1 MQVTGQGDI
10 AELLLQNGAEIN
22 AADQNGDTALHFAI
36 ANDMIKM
43 VKLLIK
49 HGANV
54 NVGDTDLQ
62 SPLHL
67 SAKMGHKEIT
77 QILIRSGANINA
89 KQTNGMNPLQA
100 ALVCGKDGKSHE
112 EIIEM
117 LIWNGNDIHHVVA
130 GFTALHFCILM
141 NYKHKAYAKI
151 LIQYGASLKIKT
163 TDGCTPFEC
172 ALELKDYD
180 SIKLLTYFNH

>member
-1 MQVTGQGDI
+1 M
-10 AELLLQNGAEIN
+10 LLQNGAEIN
-22 AADQNGDTALHFAI
+22 AADENGDTALHFAT
-36 ANDMIKM
+36 ANNMIKM

-49 HGANV
+49 RGANV

-77 QILIRSGANINA
+77 QILIRNGANVNA
-89 KQTNGMNPLQA
+89 ENSGGGNPLHI
-100 ALVCGKDGKSHE
+100 ALVAGENGKSHE

-117 LIWNGNDIHHVVA
+117 LIWNGNDINHIVA